1 MAGAALQIDDDYC
14 NAMGQYFINEG
25 KEIEGFLNEY
35 ISILESIKSTSIKK
49 GNVANALESYIESKG
64 RLMIL
69 HLWHKI
75 TVRNILP
82 QLTMQINI
90 CSDWRN

>member
-25 KEIEGFLNEY
+25 KEIEEFLNEY

-49 GNVANALESYIESKG
+49 GNVANALESYIACAGKIKG
-64 RLMIL
+64 
-69 HLWHKI
+69 
-75 TVRNILP
+75 
-82 QLTMQINI
+82 QINDI
-90 CSDWRN
+90 ASMAQNHCSKYIASIDNADQYLF